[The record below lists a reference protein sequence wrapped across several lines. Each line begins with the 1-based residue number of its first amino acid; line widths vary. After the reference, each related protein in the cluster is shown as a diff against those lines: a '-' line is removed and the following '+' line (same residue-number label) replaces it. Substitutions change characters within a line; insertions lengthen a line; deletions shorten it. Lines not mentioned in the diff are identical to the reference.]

1 MEEISREAFEY
12 LIRTR
17 RYLHEN
23 PEPAPYEDET
33 CRFIGNELARF
44 GIPYE
49 VVENG
54 GIIAR
59 ILGSQLWKKAKIIC
73 QGRRQYV
80 LCGRERRICAAMM
93 RIRLCF

>member
-49 VVENG
+49 VV
-54 GIIAR
+54 
-59 ILGSQLWKKAKIIC
+59 
-73 QGRRQYV
+73 
-80 LCGRERRICAAMM
+80 
-93 RIRLCF
+93 